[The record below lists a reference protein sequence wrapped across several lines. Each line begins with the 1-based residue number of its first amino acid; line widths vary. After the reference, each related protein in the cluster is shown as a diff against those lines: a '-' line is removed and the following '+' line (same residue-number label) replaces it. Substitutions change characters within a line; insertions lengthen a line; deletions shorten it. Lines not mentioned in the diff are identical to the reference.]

1 MRRLDTFEKQVERA
15 QNAVYDAKIDAEKE
29 WLYELL
35 YILKGKNYATI
46 TGKNGSFIDVQRIAY
61 THDFASFFDIV
72 NNLHRVDIDALPIVT
87 EKLTYPY
94 KNLFTP
100 SKT

>member
-1 MRRLDTFEKQVERA
+1 MRDTFKKQVERA
-15 QNAVYDAKIDAEKE
+15 QNAVYDTKIDVEKE

-35 YILKGKNYATI
+35 YILKGKKYATI
-46 TGKNGSFIDVQRIAY
+46 KGKNGSFIDVQRIAY

-72 NNLHRVDIDALPIVT
+72 SHLHRVDIEVLPIIT

-100 SKT
+100 SKI

>member
-15 QNAVYDAKIDAEKE
+15 QNAVYNTKIDAEKE

-46 TGKNGSFIDVQRIAY
+46 TGKNGSFIDVQCIAY
-61 THDFASFFDIV
+61 THNFASFFDIV

>member
-1 MRRLDTFEKQVERA
+1 MRGLDTFEKQVERA
-15 QNAVYDAKIDAEKE
+15 QNAVYTTKTDAEKE

-35 YILKGKNYATI
+35 EILKGGNYATI
-46 TGKNGSFIDVQRIAY
+46 IGQNGSFIDVHSIAY
-61 THDFASFFDIV
+61 THNFASFFDIV
-72 NNLHRVDIDALPIVT
+72 NLLPHVDIEAHPIIT
-87 EKLTYPY
+87 EKLVYPY